1 MMIISLSHSVDIYL
15 RVTKVYLRMSD
26 TEIYSGESPTDA
38 ADDPVREIRDEL
50 RALRREVR
58 DLAEGRTHPAVTG
71 LIAAMQR
78 ECGKVAIDAHLE
90 SARAGLEQELD
101 RACPE
106 RERCREIFFHEIQG
120 SAGTIAD
127 GHATREALAEYRRRI
142 RDLKKQAPPAC
153 TSCFEEA
160 TRILDKQEEIAGS
173 LGILEGQEDNPSI
186 GSIPVEETV
195 KKVLEPAAS
204 IPRLGIL
211 MDLAAASRTF
221 SGLSATTGL
230 RGGNLLFHLEKLEEA
245 GLISQRY
252 ERGEYELTASGYLVL
267 RGIARISASLPG
279 CGKKDEHTDRKI

>member
-1 MMIISLSHSVDIYL
+1 
-15 RVTKVYLRMSD
+15 MSD
-26 TEIYSGESPTDA
+26 TEFYSGEGPTGA

-58 DLAEGRTHPAVTG
+58 DLADGRGQSGITG

-78 ECGKVAIDAHLE
+78 EFGRVAIDAHLE

-106 RERCREIFFHEIQG
+106 REKCREILFREILE
-120 SAGTIAD
+120 SAGAIAG
-127 GHATREALAEYRRRI
+127 GHATREALDGYRRRVC
-142 RDLKKQAPPAC
+142 DLKTQARPAC
-153 TSCFEEA
+153 GHCFEEA

-173 LGILEGQEDNPSI
+173 LGILGGQDDDPSI

-204 IPRLGIL
+204 VPRLGIL
-211 MDLAAASRTF
+211 IDLAAASRTF
-221 SGLSATTGL
+221 SGLSETTGM
-230 RGGNLLFHLEKLEEA
+230 RGGNLLFHLEKLENA

-267 RGIARISASLPG
+267 RGIARISASLSG
-279 CGKKDEHTDRKI
+279 YGAEAGDADRKI